1 MMLAGFAGP
10 VLREQPARIDF
21 LLRRR
26 QTRACGHVVSLDSVK
41 EHVLARQ
48 SYAINLAP
56 ATSHAAK
63 RKTRKPAIFKRFI
76 YCVLAAAVVFYSF
89 VGVLLVLLRRID
101 PPSTAVQIERRLAAL
116 VQRLPYKKRY
126 SFVPLERISPQLQH
140 AVVAAEDARF
150 FQHHGFD
157 WKEIGNA
164 IGEDLEGNRSRG
176 ASTITQQLVRNLFL
190 STNRSVVRKA
200 LEFSIVPLT
209 EGILPKKRILELY
222 LNIVEWGPGIYGAEA
237 ASRYYFG
244 ALANRITREQAVE
257 LAEILPAPLHRKPTR
272 ITPYGARILE
282 RMRQMGF

>member
-1 MMLAGFAGP
+1 M
-10 VLREQPARIDF
+10 
-21 LLRRR
+21 
-26 QTRACGHVVSLDSVK
+26 
-41 EHVLARQ
+41 
-48 SYAINLAP
+48 NLAP

-63 RKTRKPAIFKRFI
+63 RKARKPAIFKRFI
-76 YCVLAAAVVFYSF
+76 YWVLAGAVAFYFF
-89 VGVLLVLLRRID
+89 VGVLLVLLRWID
-101 PPSTAVQIERRLAAL
+101 PPSTAVQIERRLAAS

-164 IGEDLEGNRSRG
+164 IGDDLDGHRSRG

-190 STNRSVVRKA
+190 SANRSVARKA
-200 LEFSIVPLT
+200 VEFSIVPLT

-257 LAEILPAPLHRKPTR
+257 LAEILPAPLLAGNPRHSFSNLRF
-272 ITPYGARILE
+272 AR
-282 RMRQMGF
+282 FSSK